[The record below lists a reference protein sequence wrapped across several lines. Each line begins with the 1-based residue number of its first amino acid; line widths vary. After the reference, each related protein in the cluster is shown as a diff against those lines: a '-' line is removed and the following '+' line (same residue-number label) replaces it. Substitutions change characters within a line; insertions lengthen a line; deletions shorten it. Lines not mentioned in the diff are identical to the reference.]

1 MSFYFLCANLVCM
14 SLFIHNLTILAGSC
28 FELLKI
34 LFSRLKSLTLY
45 RHLTFELL
53 IVVKLVIPIIVYLL
67 IIYSTSQVQVTLHL
81 VKLNRYLVKSDNLN
95 HFVLNFSKIL
105 LGEHF
110 VVSGVCYVFTCLY
123 CCLVLYCTQ
132 FQDVLG

>member
-1 MSFYFLCANLVCM
+1 MNKFMSFYFLCANLVCM

-34 LFSRLKSLTLY
+34 LFSRLKSLTFY

-67 IIYSTSQVQVTLHL
+67 KGNSNYLFNITSVGNIT
-81 VKLNRYLVKSDNLN
+81 
-95 HFVLNFSKIL
+95 FGKI
-105 LGEHF
+105 EK
-110 VVSGVCYVFTCLY
+110 VF
-123 CCLVLYCTQ
+123 
-132 FQDVLG
+132 G